1 MSGYLNPTMARPH
14 LTRRRAIHA
23 CVSVAVTALVC
34 AGLLA
39 AAALVPA
46 PPLVLVFVIIVS
58 IGCPMAAAYE
68 FARAVPALRDPAAEL
83 RRQLDRLPETEHPL
97 GL

>member
-1 MSGYLNPTMARPH
+1 MTRPPLN
-14 LTRRRAIHA
+14 RRRAILA
-23 CVSVAVTALVC
+23 CISVAVTALVC

-46 PPLVLVFVIIVS
+46 PTLVLLAVIVIS
-58 IGCPMAAAYE
+58 IGCSMAAAYE
-68 FARAVPALRDPAAEL
+68 LAQAVPALRDPSAEL
-83 RRQLDRLPETEHPL
+83 RRQLDRLPETQHPL

>member
-1 MSGYLNPTMARPH
+1 M
-14 LTRRRAIHA
+14 
-23 CVSVAVTALVC
+23 TALVC

-46 PPLVLVFVIIVS
+46 PPTVLVFVIVVC
-58 IGCPMAAAYE
+58 IGCPMAVAYE
-68 FARAVPALRDPAAEL
+68 LAHAMPVLRDPRVRF

-97 GL
+97 GF

>member
-1 MSGYLNPTMARPH
+1 MP
-14 LTRRRAIHA
+14 RRRRHAIHA

-46 PPLVLVFVIIVS
+46 PPTVLVFVIVVC

-68 FARAVPALRDPAAEL
+68 LAHAVPALRDPSVEL

>member
-1 MSGYLNPTMARPH
+1 MFRPH
-14 LTRRRAIHA
+14 LSRRRAIHA

-46 PPLVLVFVIIVS
+46 PPWVLVLVIVVS

-68 FARAVPALRDPAAEL
+68 LARAAPALRDPTAEL

>member
-1 MSGYLNPTMARPH
+1 MARPH

>member
-1 MSGYLNPTMARPH
+1 MSARP
-14 LTRRRAIHA
+14 LPTRHQARLICLFA
-23 CVSVAVTALVC
+23 AVTTVVC
-34 AGLLA
+34 ASLLA

-46 PPLVLVFVIIVS
+46 PAAVLPLIILVC

-68 FARAVPALRDPAAEL
+68 LPPAMAALRGERAWSAL
-83 RRQLDRLPETEHPL
+83 RRQLDDLPETPHPL

>member
-1 MSGYLNPTMARPH
+1 MI
-14 LTRRRAIHA
+14 RRRAIHA

-34 AGLLA
+34 AGLFA

-46 PPLVLVFVIIVS
+46 PPLVLVLVIVVCIC
-58 IGCPMAAAYE
+58 CPMAAAYE
-68 FARAVPALRDPAAEL
+68 LARAVPALRDPTAEL
-83 RRQLDRLPETEHPL
+83 RRQLDLLPETEHPL